1 MADLL
6 KINQDAM
13 KVVQLSELALGK
25 ANEWKLDT
33 ITYEIRDKEGAVVAE
48 YEGRDLHGD
57 AQADA
62 DNRNSAEEKG
72 QPFYVTQRSN
82 LSVNQQGNLDFKVGS
97 AIGILFPY
105 EAIDA
110 AAEHIRNAVNCETI
124 EELIKDE
131 IQSVKELLESKIK
144 RVADLTPYGALLDLP
159 SDPLDILDWAR
170 KFVSLYLGPQV
181 LAAVD
186 LAIQIALTAK
196 AIQDIIIAVSAAQQN
211 LLLCAVS
218 VVDTTLEESIDAATD
233 LLDTAVP
240 GLDTVLTEIN
250 DIQNQ
255 ISGITGKPP
264 VFDVANG
271 IDGLMA
277 SATTEAKAE
286 FMTQVNEYATA
297 VYDPVQ
303 READLNSAADSMNTA
318 LGLPPRGS
326 AVPGNVEV
334 VIDGATFTFMNGIL
348 VQATGTN
355 SATGGGGGIST
366 NSQTSTPTMSGFVS
380 TEWDGTVPDHVELI
394 TGLEAYGDVLS
405 LPTGEIGPFTTPSFL
420 TLGTQKWYIPNN
432 LKVSSAK
439 FSLRNDRVGFGRGN
453 ISFVDGAGFSD
464 LWRSGLGTIDV
475 GLVMWMSATPG
486 GSPLTDAYGT
496 PVVTGG
502 AGSNQQIKFTQG
514 YDLSLI
520 TDDGVAQVINAKGAG
535 QFAITGDKP
544 HYTIS
549 SDASGAVLLPV
560 ATKTFFFNMALVS
573 ATDMTT
579 FITNGTVPG
588 SSDLVQWIP
597 DPAKT
602 GDDYQYYLSQVPNQF
617 RVASGGKLGD
627 TDVSLTQF
635 LAKTFIRT
643 DSANTIYNGTD
654 TTMETF
660 IGSTWGGTYPSS
672 TQLITGWQYTNG
684 NSVTGSNTNIGFVS
698 DTPITNTARKYPIP
712 LNGKISTS
720 DFSVG
725 WGGSDISIDSDFDY
739 NYYFDR
745 NSSTFDLTWSA
756 PDDNLSRAWYDL
768 DLMPVAW
775 MSDTPG
781 GSPKTLVDGS
791 TGKVI
796 KLEQTGATYKAQQ
809 LLSTTKSLGADRAT
823 LPIVQKT
830 FFLNVAVVSAN
841 TATSLVASG
850 TAPVANQCISWSV
863 SDPALGYTGSG
874 DQHLKFELGSRT
886 TDRSDKAIA
895 KT

>member
-1 MADLL
+1 MATSLIDIQ
-6 KINQDAM
+6 KDVQDAVRIARFGQDSL
-13 KVVQLSELALGK
+13 KEL
-25 ANEWKLDT
+25 KLDT
-33 ITYEIRDKEGAVVAE
+33 ITYKVLDYNGAEVDSFKGRENSEKAQLRAGALDKSNPENGPHIVQAESNIDVPEQTDFLVFVEGLKNDIQIPIEVIRNKIKTIQTAIDCEEITRIISQQVK
-48 YEGRDLHGD
+48 DLMGLVKD
-57 AQADA
+57 MLADA
-62 DNRNSAEEKG
+62 N
-72 QPFYVTQRSN
+72 
-82 LSVNQQGNLDFKVGS
+82 
-97 AIGILFPY
+97 ILGG
-105 EAIDA
+105 
-110 AAEHIRNAVNCETI
+110 
-124 EELIKDE
+124 K
-131 IQSVKELLESKIK
+131 
-144 RVADLTPYGALLDLP
+144 ADLTKLP
-159 SDPLDILDWAR
+159 SDPLKLLSWAR
-170 KFVSLYLGPQV
+170 KFVSKYLGPNLMAALDLALIIAELLKLVQDV
-181 LAAVD
+181 IVAATAAV
-186 LAIQIALTAK
+186 
-196 AIQDIIIAVSAAQQN
+196 QN
-211 LLLCAVS
+211 VLLCAAS
-218 VVDTTLEESIDAATD
+218 ALDNAIDTV
-233 LLDTAVP
+233 LDELTSLVKDVAP
-240 GLDTVLTEIN
+240 GLDGLLTNIGT
-250 DIQNQ
+250 IQNEL
-255 ISGITGKPP
+255 STITGKPARFN
-264 VFDVANG
+264 VSGG
-271 IDGLMA
+271 IDGLVE
-277 SATTEAKAE
+277 SATVEARAAFNADMDEYLAIPLDQDPKRADDVAAAAGT
-286 FMTQVNEYATA
+286 MNE
-297 VYDPVQ
+297 
-303 READLNSAADSMNTA
+303 A
-318 LGLPPRGS
+318 LGLPPLGS
-326 AVPGNVEV
+326 AVPGTVEV
-334 VIDGATFTFMNGIL
+334 VIDGATFTFQNGIM

-355 SATGGGGGIST
+355 SGTGTGIST
-366 NSQTSTPTMSGFVS
+366 NSQTSTSSMAGFVGA
-380 TEWDGTVPDHVELI
+380 EWDGTVPAHVELI

-405 LPTGEIGPFTTPSFL
+405 LPTGEIGPFATPSFL

-432 LKVSSAK
+432 LKISSAK
-439 FSLRNDRVGFGRGN
+439 FSLRNDRVGFGRGS
-453 ISFVDGAGFSD
+453 ITFVDGAGFSD

-486 GSPLTDAYGT
+486 GSPLTNAYGT
-496 PVVTGG
+496 PIVTGG
-502 AGSNQQIKFTQG
+502 AGSDQIIRFTQG

-520 TDDGVAQVINAKGAG
+520 TDDGVAQVVDAKGAG

-544 HYTIS
+544 HYAKS
-549 SDASGAVLLPV
+549 FDASNAVLLPV

-635 LAKTFIRT
+635 LAKTFIRQ
-643 DSANTIYNGTD
+643 DSANTLYNGTD

-660 IGSTWGGTYPSS
+660 IGSTWGGSYPSE
-672 TQLITGWQYTNG
+672 TQLITGWQYTSG
-684 NSVTGSNTNIGFVS
+684 TSVGANTDIGFVS

-712 LNGKISTS
+712 LNGKIATS

-725 WGGSDISIDSDFDY
+725 WGGSDSVDSDFDY

-745 NSSTFDLTWSA
+745 NNSSFDLTWSA

-796 KLEQTGATYKAQQ
+796 KLEQTGATYKGQQ
-809 LLSTTKSLGADRAT
+809 LLSTTNSFGSDRTT

-850 TAPVANQCISWSV
+850 TAPTAGQCVSWSV
-863 SDPALGYTGSG
+863 TDPALGYTGSS
-874 DQHLKFELGSRT
+874 DQHLKFERSSRT
-886 TDRSDKAIA
+886 TDRSDKTIP